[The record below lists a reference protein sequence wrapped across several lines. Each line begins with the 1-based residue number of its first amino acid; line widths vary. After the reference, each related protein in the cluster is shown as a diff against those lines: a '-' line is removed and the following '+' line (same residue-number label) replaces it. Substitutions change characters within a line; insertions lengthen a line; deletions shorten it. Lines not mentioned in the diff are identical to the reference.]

1 MYYIS
6 LHLEHNHNHN
16 KMPANYRP
24 ATAEDFELMYN
35 LYFHPDINP
44 FLLYDPMERPE
55 FVPIFNALLEQKVL
69 YIFEYE
75 GQAAGMFKLIPL
87 AHRTAH
93 IAYVGGVAMSPT
105 YAGKGLG
112 KRLMGA
118 IIDLARTLGL
128 RRLELSTAT
137 TNERAIRLYQSVGF
151 EAEGVLRQ
159 YSWLRPQ
166 NEFLDEVMMSLLL
179 QPEDPNQ
186 IKFQKK

>member
-1 MYYIS
+1 MLIS
-6 LHLEHNHNHN
+6 RH
-16 KMPANYRP
+16 RP
-24 ATAEDFELMYN
+24 ATAEDFEFMYS

-44 FLLYDPMERPE
+44 FLLYDHMDRPN

-93 IAYVGGVAMSPT
+93 IAYVGGVAMSPA
-105 YAGKGLG
+105 YAGRGLG
-112 KRLMGA
+112 KLMMHE
-118 IIDLARTLGL
+118 IIGLAQTMGL

-137 TNERAIRLYQSVGF
+137 TNERAIRLYTSVGF
-151 EAEGVLRQ
+151 EREGVLRK
-159 YSWLRPQ
+159 YSWLRPE

-179 QPEDPNQ
+179 EPAGEQPN
-186 IKFQKK
+186 